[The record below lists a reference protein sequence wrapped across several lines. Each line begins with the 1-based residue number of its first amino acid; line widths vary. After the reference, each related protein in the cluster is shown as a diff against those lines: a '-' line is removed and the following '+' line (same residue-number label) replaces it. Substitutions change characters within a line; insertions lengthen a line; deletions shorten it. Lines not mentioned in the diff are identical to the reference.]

1 MILEL
6 ILYQI
11 HYDSIQFQ
19 SFSVYD
25 FWYFSPC
32 LPRMFPLTGIFYDFS
47 FMYWYILWSVLHLLM
62 RAKYRL
68 SLFNA
73 TDVIAVNPFFSTYL
87 YKADMMTV
95 RELGLG
101 DEEVTF
107 PIPKRELVWQVWH
120 GKISRTMMSY
130 LMNVDIDCSGYWRTL
145 R

>member
-1 MILEL
+1 
-6 ILYQI
+6 
-11 HYDSIQFQ
+11 
-19 SFSVYD
+19 
-25 FWYFSPC
+25 
-32 LPRMFPLTGIFYDFS
+32 
-47 FMYWYILWSVLHLLM
+47 M

-107 PIPKRELVWQVWH
+107 PIPKRELV
-120 GKISRTMMSY
+120 
-130 LMNVDIDCSGYWRTL
+130 
-145 R
+145 